1 MAFKLPK
8 AKMRLVKVGLIGAVI
23 GIILGV
29 VGTVFVSNYNPK
41 DESIVDNVSV
51 VFGRIID
58 QNEMVCASNDYT
70 FVEKAS
76 NNVRLFDLIDLP
88 LSDNSFWYRYSGTIK
103 VAVSLDD
110 AEYSQSGNTISVTL
124 SQPFISSNTPDMSV
138 TGVLEEN
145 NNALNPIK
153 VEDVDALQRDCVKRS
168 EEITASDGELMAIAR
183 DNADSNITRMF
194 TAALGEDYV
203 IEFSWRDAS
212 TGNTEE

>member
-103 VAVSLDD
+103 VAVGLDD

-183 DNADSNITRMF
+183 DNAESNITRMF